1 MSKMKC
7 FISYFSLASESKYLQ
22 PSWRCSGQKT
32 WVVIES
38 FFLFY
43 SHIQSIGKFCLFC
56 LLSVRTHTHTHT
68 HKHMY
73 THNMCSL
80 SPLLHCS
87 KQLSSLYLIV
97 AMAFGW
103 PTCFPFSSSYLLAS
117 QQPGWCFSVH
127 IILCNSFIQKTVSQ
141 PTWFGSWFHLL
152 MKSSL
157 WFHLPLWFH
166 LLSSTWSLSSG
177 HTGLCVGLQRH
188 LAHLTSEPLHLM
200 CSYPTMLFSETCLW
214 SNLASARLERPHSY
228 LNPT

>member
-1 MSKMKC
+1 MFRSKNLSC
-7 FISYFSLASESKYLQ
+7 HWILFSL
-22 PSWRCSGQKT
+22 
-32 WVVIES
+32 
-38 FFLFY
+38 
-43 SHIQSIGKFCLFC
+43 
-56 LLSVRTHTHTHT
+56 LLSYSVNWQILFVLSSKCAHTHTHTHT
-68 HKHMY
+68 HTYVY
-73 THNMCSL
+73 THMCSL

-103 PTCFPFSSSYLLAS
+103 PTCFRFSSSYLLAS
-117 QQPGWCFSVH
+117 QQPGWCFGVH

-152 MKSSL
+152 MKSS
-157 WFHLPLWFH
+157 LWFH